1 MRANSGQIQRGQEP
15 RGVNPSVD
23 YPELKPRFVPPHFL
37 PLVSGLGGTKINYG
51 GSVMLSKCA
60 NPECSNSFRYL
71 SQGTLFRWD
80 GLAKA
85 QHRLNLVPNP
95 VKNPIPRIEFYWLC
109 KDCSSHLV
117 VVYREGIGITVRP
130 LVSLKAAS

>member
-1 MRANSGQIQRGQEP
+1 
-15 RGVNPSVD
+15 
-23 YPELKPRFVPPHFL
+23 
-37 PLVSGLGGTKINYG
+37 
-51 GSVMLSKCA
+51 MLSKCA

-85 QHRLNLVPNP
+85 QHRLNLVPNTL
-95 VKNPIPRIEFYWLC
+95 KNPIPRIEFYWLC

-117 VVYREGIGITVRP
+117 VVYREGIGITVRA
-130 LVSLKAAS
+130 LGESKSSLMKAGGLSGKPCIYLSARSNEF